1 MNQEHEIVLYQVE
14 DTNIYVN
21 VMFKEDTFWM
31 TQKAMADLF
40 ECTTDNISLHLKN
53 IYKEEELD
61 ENRTTE
67 FFSVVQNEGQ
77 RNVKRKVKCYNK
89 CIGSAN
95 VCLKI
100 KNKGDLNDESYIQ
113 KCLVFRILAKIR

>member
-1 MNQEHEIVLYQVE
+1 MH
-14 DTNIYVN
+14 NI
-21 VMFKEDTFWM
+21 

-61 ENRTTE
+61 KNRTTE

-77 RNVKRKVKCYNK
+77 RNVKRKVKCYNLDAITK
-89 CIGSAN
+89 KRN
-95 VCLKI
+95 
-100 KNKGDLNDESYIQ
+100 
-113 KCLVFRILAKIR
+113 RILFDKLFNQS